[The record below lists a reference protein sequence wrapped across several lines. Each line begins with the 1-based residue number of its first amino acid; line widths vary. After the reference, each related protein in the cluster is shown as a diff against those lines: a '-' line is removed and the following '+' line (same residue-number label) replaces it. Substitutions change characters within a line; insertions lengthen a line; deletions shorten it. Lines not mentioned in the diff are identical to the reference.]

1 MQSIIQFPE
10 YGTLINSMYCN
21 SRYCG
26 LFLTHH
32 SRRRTSH
39 RIHMK
44 LLTHQLVNQ
53 LLSTLESRQIKSCE
67 AVEETQTLDGHLD
80 CALSVAFSLGLAVL
94 GSEIVPWKRTQYSMC
109 RTPARSV
116 AWRAAPACGILRLS
130 SNMLYDLTKT
140 FIFKRNLLKG
150 C

>member
-1 MQSIIQFPE
+1 
-10 YGTLINSMYCN
+10 MYCN

-44 LLTHQLVNQ
+44 LLT
-53 LLSTLESRQIKSCE
+53 LSWLTNSWYLESRQIKSCE
-67 AVEETQTLDGHLD
+67 AVEERRLWM
-80 CALSVAFSLGLAVL
+80 ALGLCSERSSPWDCGGAGVRDRAVEE
-94 GSEIVPWKRTQYSMC
+94 GTQYSMC

-116 AWRAAPACGILRLS
+116 A
-130 SNMLYDLTKT
+130 
-140 FIFKRNLLKG
+140 
-150 C
+150 